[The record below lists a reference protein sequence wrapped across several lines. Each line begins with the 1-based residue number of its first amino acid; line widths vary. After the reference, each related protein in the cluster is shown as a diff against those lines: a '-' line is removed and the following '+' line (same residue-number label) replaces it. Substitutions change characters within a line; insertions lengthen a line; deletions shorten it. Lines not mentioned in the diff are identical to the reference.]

1 MTTNKRARAT
11 RMTQLEQRWI
21 KILKSSKDID
31 LTQPFTA
38 ARALDAL
45 MLYRNPRS
53 KLALRHA
60 PNKYRLNYVF
70 KKRGEFV
77 CTKDIGNRNHWTVK
91 EGRL

>member
-1 MTTNKRARAT
+1 MTK
-11 RMTQLEQRWI
+11 LEERWI
-21 KILKSSKDID
+21 NILKASNSID

-45 MLYRNPRS
+45 LLYRNPRS

-70 KKRGEFV
+70 KKSGDFV
-77 CTKDIGNRNHWTVK
+77 CTKDVGNRNHWTIK
-91 EGRL
+91 EVRL

>member
-1 MTTNKRARAT
+1 MGNKKPRAT
-11 RMTQLEQRWI
+11 RMTKLEERWI
-21 KILKSSKDID
+21 NILKASNSID

-45 MLYRNPRS
+45 LLYRNPRS

-70 KKRGEFV
+70 KKSGDFV
-77 CTKDIGNRNHWTVK
+77 CTKDVGNRNHWTIK
-91 EGRL
+91 EVRL

>member
-1 MTTNKRARAT
+1 MGHKKPRAT
-11 RMTQLEQRWI
+11 RMTKLEERWI
-21 KILKSSKDID
+21 NILKASNSID

-45 MLYRNPRS
+45 LLYRNPRS

-70 KKRGEFV
+70 KKSGEFV
-77 CTKDIGNRNHWTVK
+77 CTKDVGNRNYWTIK
-91 EGRL
+91 EVRL